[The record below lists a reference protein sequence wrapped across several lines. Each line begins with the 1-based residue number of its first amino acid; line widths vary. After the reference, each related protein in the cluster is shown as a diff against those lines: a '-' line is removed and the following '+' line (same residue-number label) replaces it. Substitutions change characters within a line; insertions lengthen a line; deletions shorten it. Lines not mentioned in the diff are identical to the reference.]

1 MSLEQKIN
9 YQLNKY
15 PGIKKYIKR
24 GYQRVMYAISP
35 KIKSEGDIVRVSP
48 NDPNNEYFFGYYDK
62 SPWDATGRYM
72 LCMRARDTWSEPDPI
87 GEAEILLF
95 DGEDGNAFRVL
106 AKTHTWNVQQG
117 CMAQWLGPDYSSKIL
132 YNDLRNGKYCSVI
145 LEVASGKERV
155 LPMPVYTVSADGKTA
170 LSLDF
175 SRLHSLR
182 LGYGYAALPEKTKGV
197 ALPDETCIWRMDIE
211 TGDMVPLLKYT
222 DFALFQPRPEM
233 QVEGSVHKVNHLML
247 SPNGKRFMVLYR
259 WFVGSR
265 KYTRLITC
273 NVDGTDMYVLSD
285 DDMVSHCYWK
295 NDEEIIA
302 FENKHH
308 GGAGFYLMKDKTQE
322 YSHIWPQLSNDGH
335 PSYCPT
341 DNSLVVFDT
350 YPSRSRVQEVKLGRD
365 DDTKGD
371 SVKVIARVFSPF
383 KYDNDTRC
391 DLHPRWSRD
400 GKKVCFDSVFEGH
413 RGLYVVNVEDEHES
427 HE

>member
-24 GYQRVMYAISP
+24 GYQRTMYALSK
-35 KIKSEGDIVRVSP
+35 KIKSEGDIIRMSP

-62 SPWDATGRYM
+62 SPWDASGQYM
-72 LCMRARDTWSEPDPI
+72 LCMRAKDTWSEPDPL

-95 DGEDGNAFRVL
+95 DTKDGNSFRVI

-117 CMAQWLGPDYSSKIL
+117 CMAQWMGPDFSSRIL
-132 YNDLRNGKYCSVI
+132 YNDLRDGKYCSVI
-145 LEVASGKERV
+145 HEITTGKEKV
-155 LPMPVYTVSADGKTA
+155 LLMPVYTLSNDGKTA

-182 LGYGYAALPEKTKGV
+182 LGYGYAALPEKTQGV
-197 ALPDETCIWRMDIE
+197 ALPDETCIWKMDVE
-211 TGDMVPLLKYT
+211 SGVVTPLLKYT
-222 DFALFQPRPEM
+222 DFAKFEPRPEM
-233 QVEGSVHKVNHLML
+233 LETGSVHKVNHLML

-259 WFVGSR
+259 WFVGQR

-273 NVDGTDMYVLSD
+273 NVDGSDMYVLSD

-295 NDEEIIA
+295 NNEEIVA
-302 FENKHH
+302 FERKKEY
-308 GGAGFYLMKDKTQE
+308 GPGFYLMKDKTQE
-322 YSHIWPQLSNDGH
+322 WTHIWPQLSNDGH

-350 YPSRSRVQEVKLGRD
+350 YPSRSRIQEVKLGRD
-365 DDTKGD
+365 NDTEGS
-371 SVKVIARVFSPF
+371 SVKTIAKVFSPF

-413 RGLYVVNVEDEHES
+413 RGLYIVNVEHE
-427 HE
+427 

>member
-1 MSLEQKIN
+1 MGLEQKIN

-24 GYQRVMYAISP
+24 GYQLIMYAISP
-35 KIKSEGDIVRVSP
+35 KIKSEGNIKQVSP
-48 NDPNNEYFFGYYDK
+48 NEDGEFFFGYYDK
-62 SPWDATGRYM
+62 SPWDAAGRYM
-72 LCMRARDTWSEPDPI
+72 LCMKAKDTWSEPDPL
-87 GEAEILLF
+87 GESEIILI
-95 DGEDGNAFRVL
+95 DTIDGNSFRVI

-117 CMAQWLGPDYSSKIL
+117 CMAQWLGPDYASYII
-132 YNDLRNGKYCSVI
+132 YNDLREGKYCSVI
-145 LEVASGKERV
+145 MDVVSGKEKV
-155 LPMPVYTVSADGKTA
+155 LPIPIYTVSNDGKIA

-182 LGYGYAALPEKTKGV
+182 LGYGYAALPEKTRGI
-197 ALPDETCIWRMDIE
+197 ALPDETCIWKMDIE
-211 TGDMVPLLKYT
+211 SGEVVPLLKYT
-222 DFALFQPRPEM
+222 DFASFQPRKEM
-233 QVEGSVHKVNHLML
+233 QEEGSVHKVNHLML

-259 WFVGSR
+259 WFCGQR
-265 KYTRLITC
+265 KYTRLVTC

-322 YSHIWPQLSNDGH
+322 YTHIWPQLSNDGH

-365 DDTKGD
+365 NDTKGD

-413 RGLYVVNVEDEHES
+413 RGLYVVNVESEHES

>member
-15 PGIKKYIKR
+15 PRVKKYIKR
-24 GYQRVMYAISP
+24 GYQRTMYALSK
-35 KIKSEGDIVRVSP
+35 KIKSEGDIVRISP
-48 NDPNNEYFFGYYDK
+48 NDPGHEYFFGYYDK
-62 SPWDATGRYM
+62 SPWDISGRYM
-72 LCMRARDTWSEPDPI
+72 LCMRAKDTWSEPDPT

-95 DGEDGNAFRVL
+95 DTSDGNSFKVL
-106 AKTHTWNVQQG
+106 ATTHTWNVQQG
-117 CMAQWLGPDYSSKIL
+117 CMAQWLGSDFSSRVL
-132 YNDLRNGKYCSVI
+132 YNDLRDGKYCSVI
-145 LEVASGKERV
+145 MDIKSGKERV
-155 LPMPVYTVSADGKTA
+155 LPMPVYTVSNDGKTA

-182 LGYGYAALPEKTKGV
+182 LGYGYAALPEETKGV
-197 ALPDETCIWRMDIE
+197 TLPDETCIWRMDVQ
-211 TGDMVPLLKYT
+211 TGEVVSLLKYT
-222 DFALFQPRPEM
+222 DFANFQPRPEM
-233 QVEGSVHKVNHLML
+233 LEAGSVHKVNHIML

-259 WFVGSR
+259 WFVGQR

-302 FENKHH
+302 FERKKEF
-308 GGAGFYLMKDKTQE
+308 GPGFYLMKDKTQD
-322 YSHIWPQLSNDGH
+322 YTHIWPQLSNDGH

-365 DDTKGD
+365 DDRTGD

-400 GKKVCFDSVFEGH
+400 GKKVCFDSVFEGN
-413 RGLYVVNVEDEHES
+413 RGLYVVNVK
-427 HE
+427 

>member
-1 MSLEQKIN
+1 MSIEQKIN

-15 PGIKKYIKR
+15 PRVKKIIKR
-24 GYQRVMYAISP
+24 GYQLTMYAISP
-35 KIKSEGDIVRVSP
+35 KIKSDGNILCMSP
-48 NDPNNEYFFGYYDK
+48 NDGMEYFFGYYDK
-62 SPWDATGRYM
+62 SPWDASGRYM
-72 LCMRARDTWSEPDPI
+72 LCMRAKDTWSEPDPI
-87 GEAEILLF
+87 GEADIILI
-95 DGEDGNAFRVL
+95 DTQEENSYRAL
-106 AKTHTWNVQQG
+106 ATTHTWNVQQG
-117 CMAQWLGPDYSSKIL
+117 CMAQWLGPDFKSKIL
-132 YNDLRNGKYCSVI
+132 YNDLCDGKYCSVI
-145 LEVASGKERV
+145 LGIDSKEERV
-155 LPMPVYTVSADGKTA
+155 LPTPVYTVSADGKTA

-197 ALPDETCIWRMDIE
+197 ALPDETCIWKMDIKSGE
-211 TGDMVPLLKYT
+211 VTPLLKYT
-222 DFALFQPRPEM
+222 DFAKFQPRPEM
-233 QVEGSVHKVNHLML
+233 LEKGSVHKVNHLML

-259 WFVGSR
+259 WFVGQR

-302 FENKHH
+302 FERKKEF
-308 GGAGFYLMKDKTQE
+308 GPGFYLMKDKTQE
-322 YSHIWPQLSNDGH
+322 WTHIWPLLSNDGH

-350 YPSRSRVQEVKLGRD
+350 YPSRSRIQEVKLGRD
-365 DDTKGD
+365 NDTEGS
-371 SVKVIARVFSPF
+371 SVKTIAKVFAPF

-413 RGLYVVNVEDEHES
+413 RGLYVVNVENEHE
-427 HE
+427 

>member
-1 MSLEQKIN
+1 MSIEQKIN

-24 GYQRVMYAISP
+24 GYQLAMYAISP
-35 KIKSEGDIVRVSP
+35 KIKSDGDIVRVSP
-48 NDPNNEYFFGYYDK
+48 DEPGEYFFGYYDK
-62 SPWDATGRYM
+62 SPWDVCGQRM
-72 LCMRARDTWSEPDPI
+72 LCMRAKDTWSEPDPLD
-87 GEAEILLF
+87 EADILILDNSS
-95 DGEDGNAFRVL
+95 DGQSVCKIAT
-106 AKTHTWNVQQG
+106 THSWNVQQG
-117 CMAQWLGPDYSSKIL
+117 CMAQWLGPDFSSRIM
-132 YNDLRNGKYCSVI
+132 YNDLRDGKYCSVI
-145 LEVASGKERV
+145 LEVATGKEKM
-155 LPMPVYTVSADGKTA
+155 LPIPVYTVSNDGKTA

-197 ALPDETCIWRMDIE
+197 ALPNETCIWKMGVD
-211 TGDMVPLLKYT
+211 TGEVIPLLKYK
-222 DFALFQPRPEM
+222 DFAKFEPRPEM
-233 QVEGSVHKVNHLML
+233 QEAESVHKVNHLML

-259 WFVGSR
+259 WFVGQR

-302 FENKHH
+302 FERKKEY
-308 GGAGFYLMKDKTQE
+308 GPGFYLMKDKTQE
-322 YSHIWPQLSNDGH
+322 WTHIWPELSNDGH

-341 DNSLVVFDT
+341 DNNLVVFDT
-350 YPSRSRVQEVKLGRD
+350 YPSRSRIQEIKLGRD
-365 DDTKGD
+365 DDIEGS
-371 SVKVIARVFSPF
+371 SVKTIAKVFSPF

-413 RGLYVVNVEDEHES
+413 RGLYIVEV
-427 HE
+427 